1 MKRVIN
7 FLLMVLLLSLT
18 SCNILPIF
26 NYKEY
31 SGKYTDL
38 YTVAVN
44 SVFTSRGFYANGE
57 VDLDPNILMFESDNY
72 GRNLFFYSE
81 GYSLELIVM
90 QASKDNYVYF
100 LNNNYI
106 SNSTFEFN
114 SNTWSSNDLKNFFL
128 TSDID
133 KLKQDNLWNQPLNL
147 NECIQKP
154 ISKNKE
160 INYYNVN
167 KKLAKQNIDNYLFDD
182 KTTTKY
188 YTILYITS
196 NEQNLRLYNYTL
208 NISNDLEYVYAVI
221 TNSNDEY
228 LKSTRIIDKYD
239 CTEIINSLK
248 NEVGW
253 FNV

>member
-57 VDLDPNILMFESDNY
+57 ADLDPNILMLESDNY

-90 QASKDNYVYF
+90 QVKIIMFIFSIIIILVI
-100 LNNNYI
+100 LH
-106 SNSTFEFN
+106 
-114 SNTWSSNDLKNFFL
+114 
-128 TSDID
+128 
-133 KLKQDNLWNQPLNL
+133 LNL
-147 NECIQKP
+147 
-154 ISKNKE
+154 
-160 INYYNVN
+160 
-167 KKLAKQNIDNYLFDD
+167 
-182 KTTTKY
+182 
-188 YTILYITS
+188 ILI
-196 NEQNLRLYNYTL
+196 LGLL
-208 NISNDLEYVYAVI
+208 MI
-221 TNSNDEY
+221 
-228 LKSTRIIDKYD
+228 
-239 CTEIINSLK
+239 
-248 NEVGW
+248 
-253 FNV
+253 